1 METTPIRARPR
12 PGQGSS
18 PFPSS
23 ALISRER
30 KGRKDPL
37 FKREN
42 AEREGPSR
50 TNGRLRAAC
59 AAGPAQNC
67 PLPLSHLSTRLRCLL
82 PWLEARSSPR
92 CQDPAACI
100 PRGPKVLVQGF
111 VERLSEP

>member
-1 METTPIRARPR
+1 METTPIGARAR

-23 ALISRER
+23 AQISRER

-100 PRGPKVLVQGF
+100 PWGPKVLVQGF
-111 VERLSEP
+111 VERLSE